1 MMLNV
6 HNFLFVSSDPAGFV
20 SVDKPPLALWV
31 QVASAELLGFKPLSL
46 LLPQVLEGIASVA
59 LIYHLVRRRF
69 DAWAALLA
77 ALVMAITPIGV
88 AVDRYN
94 NVDGCLVLLLLLAAW
109 AFSIAAERSSRI
121 YLSIGAV
128 IVGLGFNA
136 KMLAAFVVLPAFYL
150 VYLLGA
156 KLSLPRRLLDLNLAT
171 IALFAVSLS
180 WVFFVDLT
188 PSQERPYV
196 GSTSDNSMMSLSLGW
211 NGFQRL
217 LERQGWR
224 DPMAASPTAEAQ
236 PQAQDT
242 LQGGNRRGMEV
253 GAPGPLRMLDPR
265 NASQVAW
272 MLPLVLVAVG
282 FFVRKRRWRLPL
294 SFEDQVL
301 LLWAGWFF
309 TYLIVLS
316 FLRGLMHLYYWLM
329 LAPPFAA
336 LTGIGAR
343 SLWLAVRSEGRR
355 WTALLFPLALLLT
368 AVWQTY
374 ILLYFPSVGASL
386 IAILWFG
393 IVLSA
398 FGFLRFEWLQQSNTP
413 ASRWLAMS
421 TTVGMMSLLIAP
433 LFWSLTPLLAVNKPH
448 MPAADASLLT
458 EEPRDRE
465 KQKESYKKLLAFL
478 TENHQGERY
487 LIVAQNARQLAP
499 LIIETG
505 APTLAFGGFM
515 GRDPI
520 LTVDR
525 FAKMASE
532 NQFRYVMLSRPGRR
546 DFSGNTGPN
555 ADIAKWVREHGT
567 PVEADKWRLPDER
580 EQDRTNDRET
590 AGNGNYRRWDRG
602 LFNTELYDL
611 RISPVS
617 DGSKPS

>member
-1 MMLNV
+1 MLSL
-6 HNFLFVSSDPAGFV
+6 HNFLFVSADPAGFV
-20 SVDKPPLALWV
+20 SVDKPPLALWI
-31 QVASAELLGFKPLSL
+31 QVASAELFGFKPLSL

-77 ALVMAITPIGV
+77 ALVMATMPIGV

-94 NVDGCLVLLLLLAAW
+94 NVDGCLVLSLLLSAW
-109 AFSIAAERSSRI
+109 AFIIAAERGSRS
-121 YLSIGAV
+121 YLMLGAV
-128 IVGLGFNA
+128 LAGLAFNA

-156 KLSLPRRLLDLNLAT
+156 KLSLPRRLLDLSLGT
-171 IALFAVSLS
+171 IALLAVSLS
-180 WVFFVDLT
+180 WVVFVDLT
-188 PSQERPYV
+188 PPQERPYV

-224 DPMAASPTAEAQ
+224 DPAAASPTAEAQ
-236 PQAQDT
+236 PQAQNS
-242 LQGGNRRGMEV
+242 QGANRRAMEV
-253 GAPGPLRMLDPR
+253 GAPGPFRMLDPR
-265 NASQVAW
+265 NAAQVAW
-272 MLPLVLVAVG
+272 MLPLVLVSIG
-282 FFVRKRRWRLPL
+282 LIVRKQRWRLPL
-294 SFEDQVL
+294 SFENQAF

-309 TYLIVLS
+309 IYLFVLS

-343 SLWLAVRSEGRR
+343 NLWLASRSEGSGWAR
-355 WTALLFPLALLLT
+355 LLFPLALMLT
-368 AVWQTY
+368 ALWQTY
-374 ILLYFPSVGASL
+374 ILLSSPAAGASL
-386 IAILWFG
+386 IAILWMG
-393 IVLSA
+393 IALSA
-398 FGFLRFEWLQQSNTP
+398 FGCFKFEWLNQPGRPS
-413 ASRWLAMS
+413 SRWLGAS
-421 TTVGMMSLLIAP
+421 TAIGMMSLLVAP

-448 MPAADASLLT
+448 MPEASASLLT

-478 TENHQGERY
+478 SENHQNERY

-499 LIIETG
+499 ITIETA
-505 APTLAFGGFM
+505 APALALGGFM

-520 LTVDR
+520 LTLDR
-525 FAKMASE
+525 FAKMAAE
-532 NQFRYVMLSRPGRR
+532 NQFRYVLLARPGRR
-546 DFSGNTGPN
+546 DFGNNTGPN

-567 PVEADKWRLPDER
+567 PVEADKWRLLDEER
-580 EQDRTNDRET
+580 DWSNGRET

-602 LFNTELYDL
+602 LSNTELYDL
-611 RISPVS
+611 RVSPAS